1 MSIKPAQA
9 SVGALELMSM
19 GIALMLDQRQLSEH
33 ILATVDGEAIRLILR
48 HGTRNARTASPQD
61 DDSSSNEIIPDA
73 GVLRPS
79 EGNHTKSRTLVLR
92 VAALRPTSAN
102 SES

>member
-19 GIALMLDQRQLSEH
+19 GIALMLDQRQLCKH

-48 HGTRNARTASPQD
+48 HGTRNARTASPQ
-61 DDSSSNEIIPDA
+61 
-73 GVLRPS
+73 
-79 EGNHTKSRTLVLR
+79 TKSEEIAVGKVRI
-92 VAALRPTSAN
+92 
-102 SES
+102 